1 MDTHLNRV
9 LFSSTFI
16 RLAACA
22 VLSAG
27 FFPYGS
33 CGNERDFHCR
43 YYAAESYCYR

>member
-9 LFSSTFI
+9 LFNSTFI

-27 FFPYGS
+27 FFPMV
-33 CGNERDFHCR
+33 H
-43 YYAAESYCYR
+43 AETSEISTAGIMQ